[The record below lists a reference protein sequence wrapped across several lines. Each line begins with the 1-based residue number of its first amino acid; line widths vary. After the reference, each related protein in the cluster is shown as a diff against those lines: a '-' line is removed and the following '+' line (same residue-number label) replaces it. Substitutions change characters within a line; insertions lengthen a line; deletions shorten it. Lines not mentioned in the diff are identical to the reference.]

1 MGFSDL
7 LRTFGGIGHFQVL
20 LIALMVIPGIL
31 YACNNFLQNFIAVV
45 PEHHCLLWN
54 QTIAESPFL
63 GDGRDKDLL
72 RAYIPMDKAGKPEKC
87 LRFTEP
93 QWQLLNANFTEE
105 ARPATEDCLDGW
117 VYDKSVFL
125 SSIVT
130 EWDLVCGQKALQ
142 SIPQTMYLAG
152 QLLGSLVFGML
163 SDRFGRRKILMC
175 TSLMIIITSTC
186 VAFVPTFTAFVILRF
201 FIGSVLMGA
210 NMAKNCLTLEWMPIE
225 RRVLAHACN
234 TYAYSLGTVLLS
246 AWAYLIREWRW
257 LQFSTSR
264 FPFSPCSIRA
274 LPESARWLIT
284 HNKLHM
290 AVKSLQKVAW
300 INGQQEEG
308 RKLTPEVWLREILPT
323 WMCKITLCVIS
334 TWFTCGFTF
343 YGLAFNLESY
353 DFSLYVVQVLFG
365 LIDIPARLLAFIS
378 ISYLGHRF
386 TLMLWAV
393 FSGSTIIIGIFV
405 PQDLAVL
412 RMTLAVLGKGSM
424 VAVLSCLFLYI
435 VELFPTEIRQMG
447 MSVGN
452 TAIITGTLSSS
463 ISYITGHYIPILPS
477 MASGMVPILSA
488 IAASFLIETN
498 GLQLLETIQ
507 EMENSL
513 RWFKY
518 KEHRKHVLD

>member
-1 MGFSDL
+1 
-7 LRTFGGIGHFQVL
+7 
-20 LIALMVIPGIL
+20 
-31 YACNNFLQNFIAVV
+31 
-45 PEHHCLLWN
+45 
-54 QTIAESPFL
+54 
-63 GDGRDKDLL
+63 
-72 RAYIPMDKAGKPEKC
+72 
-87 LRFTEP
+87 
-93 QWQLLNANFTEE
+93 
-105 ARPATEDCLDGW
+105 
-117 VYDKSVFL
+117 
-125 SSIVT
+125 
-130 EWDLVCGQKALQ
+130 
-142 SIPQTMYLAG
+142 MYLAG

-257 LQFSTSR
+257 LQFSTSVAYGIT
-264 FPFSPCSIRA
+264 FLFSMA

-308 RKLTPEVWLREILPT
+308 RKLTPEDVKSHIEEDFATVKSTSHLGHLFQTPG
-323 WMCKITLCVIS
+323 MCKITLCVIS

-447 MSVGN
+447 MSVGLF
-452 TAIITGTLSSS
+452 AVSTGSMFGSLARMIGIPLLETLLF
-463 ISYITGHYIPILPS
+463 GL
-477 MASGMVPILSA
+477 VPFLSA
-488 IAASFLIETN
+488 ISASFLIETH
-498 GLQLLETIQ
+498 GLPLLETIEETENRMKRAQ
-507 EMENSL
+507 SLKGNASEDVEERPALLLPEMTQAEGT
-513 RWFKY
+513 
-518 KEHRKHVLD
+518 V